1 MKKISLILILFTN
14 ITFAKNPQVSK
25 ILNQSN
31 KEISL
36 DFRKDSSRY
45 TGGYRLQ
52 NEIFKVARSKM
63 NPNDFNEFR
72 KWYYGTF
79 FYDMTRTIRW
89 NLRGQYPKI
98 RYFTGFDKKGDR
110 PLEGYITAKEYTKS
124 FKAMDTNP
132 KILARIQRTLLS
144 KHSTFTKKLKVA
156 AQDMAYV
163 RNSEGARDAQL
174 DKKRNYAVHYE
185 MGFVLERFYRIVS
198 NRSQFRNTKWS
209 SPSNPFVKFKFGAT
223 YYLNPLD
230 HFNYK
235 DCLRRQIGE
244 STCSGI
250 KNHLGDYKSMQYEKG
265 ATKHYQDWLI
275 GYTNEALREL
285 KISLKN
291 ARTNWDIIKAAAYF
305 HHSLV
310 SIHPFGNGNGRT
322 TRVMTEKILEDYN
335 LPAQIGY
342 PFGIDVTFSRKDFAT
357 IVGDGV
363 ALAKKFHEDLLTF
376 LKNDI
381 PYSYVSS
388 HYLAPGILPWKM
400 IGTTK
405 LVPKEYMA
413 WVMQYTSKTSNSKKS
428 WEYSLTD
435 TIAEFIKWRKKANPK
450 TIKMFY
456 TLTKLPKPYR

>member
-1 MKKISLILILFTN
+1 MKLLLILLFSFPAFAQVGEILNKSNNKISLEFQ
-14 ITFAKNPQVSK
+14 KK
-25 ILNQSN
+25 
-31 KEISL
+31 
-36 DFRKDSSRY
+36 SSRY

-52 NEIFKVARSKM
+52 REIFKVARSKM
-63 NPNDFNEFR
+63 SRNDFNEFR

-89 NLRGQYPKI
+89 NLKGQYPKI

-110 PLEGYITAKEYTKS
+110 PLEGYITTKEYTKS
-124 FKAMDTNP
+124 FKAMDADP
-132 KILARIQRTLLS
+132 KILAKIQRTLLS
-144 KHSTFTKKLKVA
+144 RDSTFTKKLKVA

-163 RNSEGARDAQL
+163 RNSEGAKDTEL
-174 DKKRNYAVHYE
+174 DKKRNYAVHYNT
-185 MGFVLERFYRIVS
+185 GFELEKFHRTIGT
-198 NRSQFRNTKWS
+198 RSHFRNLKWS
-209 SPSNPFVKFKFGAT
+209 KPTNPFVTFKFRKT
-223 YYLNPLD
+223 IYLNPLD
-230 HFNYK
+230 NFNFK
-235 DCLRRQIGE
+235 DCLRSQIPK

-250 KNHLGDYKSMQYEKG
+250 KKHMGDYKTMKYGRG

-335 LPAQIGY
+335 LPPQIGY

-363 ALAKKFHEDLLTF
+363 ALSKKFHEDLLLL

-388 HYLAPGILPWKM
+388 HYLAPGLLPWK
-400 IGTTK
+400 IVGTTK

-413 WVMQYTSKTSNSKKS
+413 WLMQYTSRTSNTKNKWS
-428 WEYSLTD
+428 YSITD
-435 TIAEFIKWRKKANPK
+435 SIVEFIKWQKKVNPK
-450 TIKMFY
+450 IINMFY
-456 TLTKLPKPYR
+456 TITKLPKNYR